1 MDVRNRMADVV
12 KLRCNAC
19 QDYLKLVI
27 KDGWQKIIYNKAKDE
42 ITTNGRYKDKYISAY
57 EKMRDIGTE
66 NYSIEDMDVTFISE
80 VIHGCK
86 SIVPTTDKTRKAIER
101 LTEDRNLTNHS
112 NENEEDEELY
122 LRGLLALCNLRNFVR
137 TVDRFETE
145 IEDERR
151 QIYRSTYIIKI
162 EELKE
167 KLDEERILLIQ
178 RNKDVERDINRILE
192 SDDRLKTWSDLRKLY
207 MNRYWKLE
215 KDPERYNEFIVKASD
230 AGITEAH
237 GNAADYFFIIRKD
250 YVEGERRLFMLF
262 DSSNTLSPYESKHI
276 VDTLNYYLSQG
287 NTITEGMAK
296 LINGIIEQGYPVLKN
311 DDGLYMWEKKSK
323 KMLIN

>member
-27 KDGWQKIIYNKAKDE
+27 NDGWQQIIYNKAKNE
-42 ITTNGRYKDKYISAY
+42 ITTNSRRVDKYIAAY
-57 EKMRDIGTE
+57 EKMRDIGIE

-80 VIHGCK
+80 VIHGCR

-122 LRGLLALCNLRNFVR
+122 LRGLLALCNLRDFVR

-151 QIYRSTYIIKI
+151 KIYRSTYITKI
-162 EELKE
+162 EELKV

-192 SDDRLKTWSDLRKLY
+192 SNDSLKTWSDLSELY

-215 KDPERYNEFIVKASD
+215 KDPERYNEFMVKASD

-237 GNAADYFFIIRKD
+237 GNAADYFFMIRKD
-250 YVEGERRLFMLF
+250 YVEGERRLLMLF
-262 DSSNTLSPYESKHI
+262 NSFDILPAYESKRI
-276 VDTLNYYLSQG
+276 VDTLNYYLLQG

-296 LINGIIEQGYPVLKN
+296 LINGIIEQGYPVLKS
-311 DDGLYMWEKKSK
+311 DDGLYVWEKKSK
-323 KMLIN
+323 Q

>member
-27 KDGWQKIIYNKAKDE
+27 NDGWQQIIYNKAKNE
-42 ITTNGRYKDKYISAY
+42 ITTNGRYTDKYISAY
-57 EKMRDIGTE
+57 EKMRDIGIE

-80 VIHGCK
+80 VIHGCR

-122 LRGLLALCNLRNFVR
+122 LWGLLALCNLRNFVR

-192 SDDRLKTWSDLRKLY
+192 SDDRLKTWSDLCELY

-215 KDPERYNEFIVKASD
+215 KDPEHYNEFMVKASD

-237 GNAADYFFIIRKD
+237 GNAADYFFVIRKD

-262 DSSNTLSPYESKHI
+262 NSFDILPAYESKRI
-276 VDTLNYYLSQG
+276 VDELNYYLLQG

-296 LINGIIEQGYPVLKN
+296 LINGIIEQGYLVLKN
-311 DDGLYMWEKKSK
+311 DDGLYVWEKKSK
-323 KMLIN
+323 Q

>member
-1 MDVRNRMADVV
+1 MNVRNRMADVV

-27 KDGWQKIIYNKAKDE
+27 NDGWQQIIYNKAKKE
-42 ITTNGRYKDKYISAY
+42 ITTNSRYANKYMSVY
-57 EKMRDIGTE
+57 EKMRNIGIE

-80 VIHGCK
+80 VVHGCK
-86 SIVPTTDKTRKAIER
+86 NIAPTTDKTRKAIEQ
-101 LTEDRNLTNHS
+101 LTEDRNLTDHS
-112 NENEEDEELY
+112 NENEDDEELY

-137 TVDRFETE
+137 TVDRFEKE

-151 QIYRSTYIIKI
+151 QKYRSTYIFKI

-178 RNKDVERDINRILE
+178 RNKDIEHDINRILE
-192 SDDRLKTWSDLRKLY
+192 SDDRLKAWSDLSKLY

-215 KDPERYNEFIVKASD
+215 KDPERYNEFMVKASN

-237 GNAADYFFIIRKD
+237 GNAADYFFTIKKD

-262 DSSNTLSPYESKHI
+262 DSFDKLPVHELKRI
-276 VDTLNYYLSQG
+276 IDTLNYYLLQG
-287 NTITEGMAK
+287 NTITEGMTN
-296 LINGIIEQGYPVLKN
+296 LINEIIEQGYTVLKN
-311 DDGLYMWEKKSK
+311 NDGFYVWEKRPKQ
-323 KMLIN
+323 